1 MKYSKGEKPSEY
13 QLSLIQMLLLR
24 RCLVVNS
31 SEILVSLDIG
41 TASIKVIIGEVLND
55 SLNIIGVG
63 TAKSNGM
70 KKGAIVDIDRTVS
83 SIKSAVEQ
91 AERMVGMEID
101 SVVVGINGNHIQL
114 QPCHGVVA
122 IQSENREISDEDITR
137 VIDGAQV
144 VSIPPERDIID
155 VIPKQFIVDGL
166 DEITDPRG
174 MIGVRLEME
183 GTIITCSKTVLHNIL
198 KCVEGANLK
207 VADIC
212 LQPLAAGTVAL
223 SKDER
228 SLGIALIDVGGG
240 CSTVSV
246 YANDHLAATGV
257 VPLGGDNVTKDLSI
271 GLKTST
277 EEAED
282 VKVNYGHA
290 FFDDAQEDEVFDVAI
305 IGSNEKQS
313 YNQLEISDMIEARLE
328 EIYAYAERE
337 IHRMGYSDLP
347 GGYVLTGGTMKMPG
361 TLELAQDVF
370 NANVRVAIP
379 DYIGVREPQFTAGVG
394 ILQFAYS
401 NAKIQ
406 GKELFPSVISND
418 QEEKPRRIRQ
428 QSKSKSKS
436 SEVQE
441 EKEKESKFANLFKYF
456 FD

>member
-1 MKYSKGEKPSEY
+1 M
-13 QLSLIQMLLLR
+13 R
-24 RCLVVNS
+24 RCLALNNS
-31 SEILVSLDIG
+31 EVLVSLDIG
-41 TASIKVIIGEVLND
+41 TANVKVIIGEVLND

-70 KKGAIVDIDRTVS
+70 KKGAIVDIDQTVN
-83 SIKSAVEQ
+83 SIKTAVEQ

-122 IQSENREISDEDITR
+122 VQSESREIGNEDITR

-144 VSIPPERDIID
+144 VSIPPEREIID

-183 GTIITCSKTVLHNIL
+183 GTIITCSKTALHNIL
-198 KCVEGANLK
+198 KCVEGANLQ
-207 VADIC
+207 VSDIC

-240 CSTVSV
+240 CTTVSIFE
-246 YANDHLAATGV
+246 NGHLASTSV
-257 VPLGGDNVTKDLSI
+257 IPLGGDNITKDLSI
-271 GLKTST
+271 GLRTST

-282 VKVNYGHA
+282 IKLNYGHA
-290 FFDDAQEDEVFDVAI
+290 FFDDAQEDETFDVSI
-305 IGSNEKQS
+305 IGSNTKQS
-313 YNQLEISDMIEARLE
+313 YNQLATSDMIEARLE
-328 EIYAYAERE
+328 EIYGYAIRE
-337 IHRMGYSDLP
+337 IHKMGYHDLP
-347 GGYVLTGGTMKMPG
+347 GGYVLTGGTMKMLG
-361 TLELAQDVF
+361 TLELAQDVLKS
-370 NANVRVAIP
+370 NVRLAIP

-394 ILQFAYS
+394 ILQFAYY

-406 GKELFPSVISND
+406 GKELFPSVSVTNTE
-418 QEEKPRRIRQ
+418 QKPRRKRQ
-428 QSKSKSKS
+428 QSNANEP
-436 SEVQE
+436 SENN
-441 EKEKESKFANLFKYF
+441 KKESRIANLFRYF

>member
-198 KCVEGANLK
+198 KCVERANLTIT
-207 VADIC
+207 DIC
-212 LQPLAAGTVAL
+212 LQPIAAGSISL
-223 SKDER
+223 SNDER
-228 SLGIALIDVGGG
+228 NLGVALIDVGGG
-240 CSTVSV
+240 STTVSV
-246 YANDHLAATGV
+246 FHHNHLVATSV
-257 VPLGGDNVTKDLSI
+257 IPLGGDNITKDISI
-271 GLKTST
+271 GLRTST

-282 VKVNYGHA
+282 IKLLYGHA
-290 FFDDAQEDEVFDVAI
+290 YYAYAREDETFEATI
-305 IGSNEKQS
+305 IGSNQKEL
-313 YNQLEISDMIEARLE
+313 YNQLQISDMIEARLE
-328 EIYAYAERE
+328 EIFMLSIKELRRLGFNE
-337 IHRMGYSDLP
+337 LR
-347 GGYVLTGGTMKMPG
+347 GGFVLTGGTMKMQG
-361 TLELAQDVF
+361 VLELAEDVF
-370 NANVRVAIP
+370 HANARIAIP
-379 DYIGVREPQFTAGVG
+379 DYIGVREPQFTVGVG
-394 ILQFAYS
+394 TLQFAYR

-406 GKELFPSVISND
+406 GKDLEPAMIVSEPSGKQKRVKKSKQQEQQQHKSND
-418 QEEKPRRIRQ
+418 EESK
-428 QSKSKSKS
+428 QSKVANFFKS
-436 SEVQE
+436 
-441 EKEKESKFANLFKYF
+441 F
-456 FD
+456 FE